1 MLETSR
7 ASSGV
12 SWPMLVFL
20 AKARPSIN
28 QYSRSPPAL
37 GTTTSGLKRRSA
49 SSMYSHVRSVSTTWA
64 SASITAMLAPPSPG
78 LTAQSIHTAPLP
90 YHAQHG
96 RGSPDFDPDR
106 REEPLCSGVTNAARL
121 LAPVDL
127 IPRLQILD
135 LTRRLGERR

>member
-1 MLETSR
+1 MLRTSR

-12 SWPMLVFL
+12 SLPMLVFL
-20 AKARPSIN
+20 AKALPSIN

-37 GTTTSGLKRRSA
+37 GTTTSGLKRLSA

-78 LTAQSIHTAPLP
+78 LTAQSSHTAPRHC
-90 YHAQHG
+90 HAQHG
-96 RGSPDFDPDR
+96 RGPPAFDPGR
-106 REEPLCSGVTNAARL
+106 REDPLCSGVANTARL

-127 IPRLQILD
+127 IPRLQLLD
-135 LTRRLGERR
+135 LTR